1 MFSKVKT
8 IGLNGLDGYIINVEA
23 TLLSGLSGIEIVG
36 LPDISIRES
45 KERVT
50 SAIKNSGFQFPYGKI
65 ILNLSPAN
73 TKKEGATF
81 DLPIA
86 MAILAIMGV
95 VTPELLNEYCFLGEL
110 SLDGKINPI
119 KGILPMAI
127 CASKN
132 NIKHLIIPEENSKEA
147 GVIQGI
153 EILTARTL
161 ADIISYFCCKIP
173 LQTSYSDIS
182 NIFNNSKKYDI
193 DFSEVKGQET
203 AKRALEIAAAGN
215 RVMGGVQP
223 HSAIEHMHMGI
234 AYTHPGD
241 DRILF

>member
-1 MFSKVKT
+1 MFAKVRT

-36 LPDISIRES
+36 LPDASIRES

-50 SAIKNSGFQFPYGKI
+50 SAIKNSGLQFPYGKI

-86 MAILAIMGV
+86 MSILAIMGIIN
-95 VTPELLNEYCFLGEL
+95 PEKFNDYCFLGEL

-132 NIKHLIIPEENSKEA
+132 KINCLIIPEGNEKEA
-147 GVIQGI
+147 SVIENI
-153 EILTARTL
+153 KILTAKNL
-161 ADIISYFCCKIP
+161 NDIISYFSNGTP
-173 LQTSYSDIS
+173 LHSPSC
-182 NIFNNSKKYDI
+182 NVEEIFSNSKKYEI
-193 DFSEVKGQET
+193 NFSEVKGQET
-203 AKRALEIAAAGN
+203 APTRARLRKNPI
-215 RVMGGVQP
+215 
-223 HSAIEHMHMGI
+223 
-234 AYTHPGD
+234 
-241 DRILF
+241 